1 MNFSIYE
8 LIPHRHH
15 SFEQGEADLSSETLL
30 NDAPCM
36 GDKIQVRKDSSSPKN
51 EWIMCQSHDI

>member
-8 LIPHRHH
+8 LIPHRHT
-15 SFEQGEADLSSETLL
+15 SFEEGEADLSPETLL

-36 GDKIQVRKDSSSPKN
+36 GDKIQVRKDGSSLQN
-51 EWIMCQSHDI
+51 EWIMCQSGDI